1 MVPSITAGFIETLG
15 ARRLCKR
22 EGQLPQMWPEGP
34 QQHTLVGAGV
44 RIMSRAQPFLGA
56 LAAHAPPNASNTQTR
71 PGLAGVCAWL
81 AALSPEAPACLRA
94 GRRKASFFSNLRVF
108 IVCCCGWFV
117 ERHTIQSSSKT
128 HPHPLQE
135 SALEGPRKLCRG
147 QEVQPC
153 LLGTTGCRDRRCL
166 SLSVCLSGAARSLAF
181 SAFLPLCL
189 TDHLSLLLSMEL
201 LRPNP
206 RGKLSESLSL
216 L

>member
-1 MVPSITAGFIETLG
+1 
-15 ARRLCKR
+15 
-22 EGQLPQMWPEGP
+22 MWPEGP

-166 SLSVCLSGAARSLAF
+166 SLSVCLSLWGRQVPGLLCI
-181 SAFLPLCL
+181 SA
-189 TDHLSLLLSMEL
+189 
-201 LRPNP
+201 
-206 RGKLSESLSL
+206 SLSHRPPL
-216 L
+216 SASVHGASQAKSPREAFRVSEFIVGTI